1 MDTANQLLEW
11 IRIKRNDAKD
21 RPLVLLGHSL
31 GGLLIE
37 QALVNAHN
45 NQKYTHIRDATYV
58 KQIRP
63 PSFANLSEL
72 AWPSSERPI
81 LAGTSYSWMWEVL
94 LPILRVA

>member
-1 MDTANQLLEW
+1 MDKANELLER
-11 IRIKRNDAKD
+11 IRTKRDDAKD

-58 KQIRP
+58 KQTRP
-63 PSFANLSEL
+63 PSSANFSEL
-72 AWPSSERPI
+72 VLPSSERPI
-81 LAGTSYSWMWEVL
+81 MAGTSSSWIWEAL
-94 LPILRVA
+94 LPRLREA